1 MNKFKILLLISCLS
15 SFSAFAQYDDIY
27 FNPKTDIPKKD
38 VRKVVNYSDTDIEQP
53 SSLLDGSVSLTE
65 DDYSY
70 TQRLNAFHNENLLVH
85 IEGNDTTIYD
95 LANGDYNV
103 SVGDNGVDISGNNTN
118 VNNQNP
124 YYANYYDNM
133 GWGWSWNSWY
143 GMPSY
148 YSNYYSYW
156 GWMPS
161 NPWSPFYY
169 DPWYYPYYD
178 CSSSYGSDYH
188 GSSSYSDMSNETY
201 RRQHNSSVRY
211 DGTRNTASTTSSNNV
226 GSRNHEASSTQSLG
240 TTNTRRPQS
249 STVSTSSN
257 SESTRGSYNSGSTVR
272 VTTSSSDNGSR
283 YSGTSSS
290 SSSSSSNSGSRSGFS
305 SGSHTTSGS
314 GTRTTGTSSG
324 SSSSGSRG
332 GGSSSSGGSR
342 GGGGST
348 TRR

>member
-1 MNKFKILLLISCLS
+1 MNKFKIILLISCLS
-15 SFSAFAQYDDIY
+15 SLSAFAQYDDIY
-27 FNPKTDIPKKD
+27 FNPKTDVPKRD
-38 VRKVVNYSDTDIEQP
+38 VRKVVTYSDTNSEEDP
-53 SSLLDGSVSLTE
+53 KLLDDNVSLTE
-65 DDYSY
+65 EDYTY
-70 TQRLNAFHNENLLVH
+70 KQRLSAFHNENLLVH

-103 SVGDNGVDISGNNTN
+103 SVGDNGMDISGNNTN
-118 VNNQNP
+118 VNNNP
-124 YYANYYDNM
+124 YYANYYDNI

-148 YSNYYSYW
+148 YNNYYSYW
-156 GWMPS
+156 GWMS
-161 NPWSPFYY
+161 TNPWYPFYY

-178 CSSSYGSDYH
+178 SYSCYTPVYH

-201 RRQHNSSVRY
+201 RRQHNSAVRY
-211 DGTRNTASTTSSNNV
+211 DGTRNTSSTISSNNV
-226 GSRNHEASSTQSLG
+226 GSRSREASTTQSVG
-240 TTNTRRPQS
+240 TSNTRRPQS

-257 SESTRGSYNSGSTVR
+257 SSSTRGSYSSGSTVR

-290 SSSSSSNSGSRSGFS
+290 SSSSSSSSGSRSGFS

-314 GTRTTGTSSG
+314 GTRSTGTSSG
-324 SSSSGSRG
+324 
-332 GGSSSSGGSR
+332 SSSGGSR
-342 GGGGST
+342 GGGSSSGGGSRGGGSST